1 MSPNNR
7 NIAAKG
13 IPYFTPAQDPPAGSA
28 YATQPAGVPLPILFQ
43 PLKIRGVE
51 FHNRIWVSP
60 MCQYSAENGK
70 MTEWH
75 HAHLGGIIKRGPGLT
90 IIEAT
95 SVVPEGRITPEDS
108 GIWND
113 EQAAELA
120 KIVTFA
126 HSQSQKIAIQL
137 AHAGRK
143 ASTAAPWITGD
154 ATASAEVGGWPD
166 NVWAPSAVSF
176 SEQYP
181 NPKALTREGIQTVVQ
196 AFVDGAK
203 RSLKAGFDVIE
214 IHAAHGYLLNSF
226 LSPASN
232 KRTDEYGGNYDNRI
246 RILLEVVD
254 AVRRV
259 IPETMPLFVRVS
271 ATEWLEESLPNEP
284 SWKSE
289 DTVRLAPILYE
300 HGVDLLDVSTGGNH
314 SAQKIKGGPAYQAP
328 FARDVMKG
336 IGAKEAIPDNRKA
349 PAQGNGRLPRLLVAT
364 VGAITTGPLAEKLLE
379 QGDAD
384 AVIVG
389 RQFLRNPFTVWAWAD
404 ELTAEGKEVSVKLPH
419 QISWGFKGRHKR
431 ASDGHE
437 DCKSTP
443 EQCKKL
449 GSCKV

>member
-1 MSPNNR
+1 
-7 NIAAKG
+7 
-13 IPYFTPAQDPPAGSA
+13 
-28 YATQPAGVPLPILFQ
+28 
-43 PLKIRGVE
+43 
-51 FHNRIWVSP
+51 
-60 MCQYSAENGK
+60 
-70 MTEWH
+70 
-75 HAHLGGIIKRGPGLT
+75 LT

-126 HSQSQKIAIQL
+126 HSQSQKVAIQL

-181 NPKALTREGIQTVVQ
+181 NPKALTKEGIQTVVQ

-232 KRTDEYGGNYDNRI
+232 KRTDEYGGSYDNRI
-246 RILLEVVD
+246 RILLKVVD

-259 IPETMPLFVRVS
+259 IPETMPLFVR
-271 ATEWLEESLPNEP
+271 
-284 SWKSE
+284 
-289 DTVRLAPILYE
+289 
-300 HGVDLLDVSTGGNH
+300 
-314 SAQKIKGGPAYQAP
+314 
-328 FARDVMKG
+328 
-336 IGAKEAIPDNRKA
+336 
-349 PAQGNGRLPRLLVAT
+349 
-364 VGAITTGPLAEKLLE
+364 
-379 QGDAD
+379 
-384 AVIVG
+384 
-389 RQFLRNPFTVWAWAD
+389 
-404 ELTAEGKEVSVKLPH
+404 
-419 QISWGFKGRHKR
+419 
-431 ASDGHE
+431 
-437 DCKSTP
+437 
-443 EQCKKL
+443 
-449 GSCKV
+449 